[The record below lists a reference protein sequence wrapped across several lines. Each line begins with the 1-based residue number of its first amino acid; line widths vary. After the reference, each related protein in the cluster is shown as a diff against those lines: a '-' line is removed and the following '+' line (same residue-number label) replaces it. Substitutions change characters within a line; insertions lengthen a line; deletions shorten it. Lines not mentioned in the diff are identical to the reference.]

1 MPDIMR
7 AETTF
12 QNREKNIA
20 WVDVLRVLACF
31 MVVMAHCCDPFVA
44 QFTNNSVDNMAG
56 IATGSLMRSCV
67 PLFAMITGFLLFP
80 VTMSTT
86 EFYSKRI
93 KKIVIPL
100 IFWSL
105 ITPFLYFAYLS
116 FFETSNPNIV
126 LSSFTLDATL
136 TKLYIFVFNFSYDTI
151 PLWYLY
157 MLVGLYL
164 VMPIFGAWL
173 NQATQKEV
181 KVFLMLWGVTMILP
195 LVELFAPLAGY
206 GGNYGDKGLLG
217 ECLWNPYGTF
227 YYFSGFIGYAVLAY
241 YLKKYPLNWTW
252 TKTLCITIPL
262 FIAGYCIT
270 YYGFIAAGRVY
281 ADNYAYLEIPWY
293 FTGIN
298 VFMMTIPIYLIIQK
312 IQWRESQIV
321 KRLAGL
327 TMGIFLC
334 HFFFVQLFYD
344 VLYPLLNVSPYL
356 KILIIALTV
365 FVLTAGIV
373 WVLSKNKFTRKII

>member
-1 MPDIMR
+1 MR

-31 MVVMAHCCDPFVA
+31 MVVFAHCSGRFMA
-44 QFTNNSVDNMAG
+44 QSPSSDSAYLAVITW
-56 IATGSLMRSCV
+56 GSFMRPCV

-80 VTMSTT
+80 ITTSTT

-105 ITPFLYFAYLS
+105 ITPFFYFGYFA
-116 FFETSNPNIV
+116 FFEATNPNIV
-126 LSSFTLDATL
+126 LENFSLNATL
-136 TKLYIFVFNFSYDTI
+136 IKLYTFVFNFSHVTI

-157 MLVGLYL
+157 MLIGLYL

-173 NQATQKEV
+173 NQATQKEL

-195 LVELFAPLAGY
+195 LVEMFAPLAGY
-206 GGNYGDKGLLG
+206 KGNYNDTGLLG

-241 YLKKYPLNWTW
+241 YLKTYPLNWTW

-262 FIAGYCIT
+262 YIIGYGIT
-270 YYGFIAAGRVY
+270 YYGFSAVVEGYFGERKHL
-281 ADNYAYLEIPWY
+281 DTMWY
-293 FTGIN
+293 YTGIN
-298 VFMMTIPIYLIIQK
+298 VFMMTISIYLVIQK
-312 IQWRESQIV
+312 IKFRAS
-321 KRLAGL
+321 KSLSRLAGL

-334 HFFFVQLFYD
+334 HFFFVQVVYD
-344 VLYPLLNVSPYL
+344 TVYPILSVWDISPYL
-356 KILIIALTV
+356 EILMVALTV
-365 FVLTAGIV
+365 FVLVAGIV
-373 WVLSKNKFTRKII
+373 WCLSKNKFTKKII